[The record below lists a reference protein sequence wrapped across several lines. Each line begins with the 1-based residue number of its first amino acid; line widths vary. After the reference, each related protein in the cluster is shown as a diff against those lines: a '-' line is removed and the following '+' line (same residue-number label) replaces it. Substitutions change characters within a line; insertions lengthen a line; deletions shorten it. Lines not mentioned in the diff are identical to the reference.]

1 MPRLRDIYDPPPELV
16 LGKRLNVRIP
26 EADQKRQR
34 AEVAGILN
42 RLRNQPGVILA
53 DEVGMGKTFVALAI
67 AYCFAVSSQRGPVI
81 VMVPAN
87 LVDKWEQDLKTFCEL
102 YLDTRHPVRK
112 DLATPAEITRST
124 SIRRRPEQRRADEAA
139 RRPVPRAVPLDLP
152 AAWRYGAPSDRQVDQ
167 AGLNC

>member
-1 MPRLRDIYDPPPELV
+1 MGARRKPMPVKRDIYNSPPELV
-16 LGKRLNVRIP
+16 LGTRLNARVP

-34 AEVAGILN
+34 AEVVDILR

-67 AYCFAVSSQRGPVI
+67 AYTVAVSSPRGPVI

-102 YLDTRHPVRK
+102 YLENCKAVRK
-112 DLATPAEITRST
+112 EEIAGRKVLRGES
-124 SIRRRPEQRRADEAA
+124 
-139 RRPVPRAVPLDLP
+139 AV
-152 AAWRYGAPSDRQVDQ
+152 RYGVARSSIELLKLLDDPP
-167 AGLNC
+167 AGDAI